1 MQAPKELFDVHPLG
15 KSPVITDQGTT
26 VAESGAIIG
35 VLSQP
40 RLQRFR
46 LTWYLLEYLIS
57 KYGGDRIQVPASGKV
72 DDLFCKF
79 YVELNSAVV

>member
-1 MQAPKELFDVHPLG
+1 MHAPKELLDVHPLG

-35 VLSQP
+35 AFSQP
-40 RLQRFR
+40 RLRRVR
-46 LTWYLLEYLIS
+46 LTWCLPEYLIS
-57 KYGGDRIQVPASGKV
+57 KYGADRIQVPASGKM

-79 YVELNSAVV
+79 YAELNSIVV